1 MFCSTLRR
9 RPSTEPIIPILKDRS
24 GLNFQGKLRDTC
36 LFLARSLHAEKNFEK
51 YDLIIP
57 SNRGNVLVLIVTPGS
72 VEPERLATTVERV
85 RRFATLKGGND
96 SAILFLLQPLGKTI
110 PTYFLDGG
118 VGRTVP
124 VLPASRDPS
133 PIEPYDRFK
142 TALDANS
149 ISAPPILLAPSNQ
162 SVEPVLK
169 AFIGGQQSTHPPS
182 FAESF
187 NTALDILPHC
197 TAATEPLDRETI
209 FCLTD
214 LFPCLRDL
222 AYSSTDDKEAQ
233 ELLKGMN
240 KIVGQ
245 QAVQD
250 VIDFWREEWVAE

>member
-24 GLNFQGKLRDTC
+24 GLNFQ
-36 LFLARSLHAEKNFEK
+36 EKNFEK

-72 VEPERLATTVERV
+72 VEPERLAATVERV
-85 RRFATLKGGND
+85 RRFATMKGGND

-142 TALDANS
+142 T
-149 ISAPPILLAPSNQ
+149 
-162 SVEPVLK
+162 